1 MNDSFVMQGKRRML
15 VEELRSQ
22 GIIDE
27 KVLEAIGTIPRHLFI
42 MKGLEHQAYMNKA
55 ISIDNQQTISQPY
68 TVAFQTQLLEVQKGD
83 KILEIGTGSGY
94 QAAVLALLNANVY
107 SIERIEN
114 LHIKSTK
121 LLNELSYNVKTFY
134 SDGNEGLKEFA
145 PFDKILV
152 TAASD
157 KTPNELLKQLKIGGF
172 LVAPIGIIGE
182 VQTMKRY
189 IKISETKIEE
199 QNFGN
204 FAFVPMLKGKE

>member
-27 KVLEAIGTIPRHLFI
+27 KVLEAIGTIPRHLFV
-42 MKGLEHQAYMNKA
+42 MKGLEHQVYMNKA

-189 IKISETKIEE
+189 IKISESKIEE